1 MNSPMPRVELPLT
14 DLGNAERLVARHS
27 HCLRYC
33 YPWRKW
39 LFFNGQHWAVDDTG
53 EVERRA
59 ADTARWLIEESRQL
73 ASQAQEETGPERER
87 LLDVADATFSWSRRS
102 ESAKQLRAM
111 IELSKSRP
119 GIPVK
124 PDQLD
129 VNPWALNT
137 INGTIDLSNGELR
150 RHNADDLITKLC
162 PVEFQPDARYTA
174 WDEFLNRILP
184 DADVQSFVQRAAGY
198 SITGLTTEE
207 VFFFPFGPSATG
219 KSTFL
224 RAISGTLGDY
234 AAVADF
240 DTFLEHNRSG
250 ASNDIARLAGK
261 RLVLSVE
268 VSDGAKFAEGL
279 VQQVTGGDRIT
290 ARHLYA
296 EFFEFVPAFKL
307 WLASNNRPKVRDD
320 NGALWRRIVQI
331 PFTEHIPEEERDSGL
346 KTALCDPEIAGPAIL
361 AWLVQG
367 CLEWQKGGLRVPQ
380 QVRSMTQE
388 YQKEMDP
395 LATFLEECCFLVAD
409 ATVANPQ
416 LREAYLRWA
425 KANNVRRPL
434 SQKGVAQRLKGIEG
448 VSQVVHG
455 RVRIWR
461 GLGLISPGF
470 DGGYTLATHS
480 GHFP

>member
-1 MNSPMPRVELPLT
+1 MNNPIPRVELPFT
-14 DLGNAERLVARHS
+14 DLGNADRLVARHS

-33 YPWRKW
+33 FPWRKW
-39 LFFNGQHWAVDDTG
+39 LFFNGRHWAVDDTG

-59 ADTARWLIEESRQL
+59 VETVRSLIEEAQQL
-73 ASQAQEETGPERER
+73 TAKAQEETETERDR
-87 LLDVADATFSWSRRS
+87 LLDVAKATFSWARRS

-129 VNPWALNT
+129 VDPWALNT
-137 INGTIDLSNGELR
+137 RNGTIDLRNGELR
-150 RHNADDLITKLC
+150 RHASDDLITKIC
-162 PVEFQPDARYTA
+162 PVEFVSDARYKA
-174 WDEFLNRILP
+174 WEEFLNKILP
-184 DADVQSFVQRAAGY
+184 GADLQSFVQRAAGY

-224 RAISGTLGDY
+224 RAISGALGDY

-240 DTFLEHNRSG
+240 ETFLEHNRNG

-331 PFTEHIPEEERDSGL
+331 PFTEHIPEDERDSGL
-346 KTALCDPEIAGPAIL
+346 KTALCDPDIAGQTIL

-367 CLEWQKGGLRVPQ
+367 CLKWQKEGLGIPQ
-380 QVRSMTQE
+380 QVRSMTEE
-388 YQKEMDP
+388 YRQEMDP
-395 LATFLEECCFLVAD
+395 LATFLEECCVLVAD
-409 ATVANPQ
+409 ATATNPE

-434 SQKGVAQRLKGIEG
+434 SQKGVTQRLKGIEG
-448 VSQVVHG
+448 VSQVVHSG
-455 RVRIWR
+455 ARIWK
-461 GLGLISPGF
+461 GLGLIAPGL
-470 DGGYTLATHS
+470 DGDYTLATHS